1 MVKKDYALKF
11 PYIQTIFNKLKNIL
25 AQSRFSTFNAKEFNL
40 GINLTYKYTI
50 ANVRKG
56 DIPNIVKMLA
66 DDELGSKREDYKVP
80 LPKSYYDAFQNIF
93 QDKNQELII
102 LENFNKEII
111 GTLQLTFIQYLTYRG
126 GLRAQIEAVR
136 IQNKFR
142 GKGFGK
148 RIFKWA
154 IKRSIDKGAHLVQL
168 TTDKQ
173 RPDAIEFYRALG
185 FRDSHMGMKL
195 NLLQ

>member
-1 MVKKDYALKF
+1 MEL
-11 PYIQTIFNKLKNIL
+11 IFRK
-25 AQSRFSTFNAKEFNL
+25 SKE
-40 GINLTYKYTI
+40 
-50 ANVRKG
+50 G
-56 DIPNIVKMLA
+56 DIPSIVKMLA

-80 LPKSYYDAFQNIF
+80 LPKSYTDAFQNIL

-102 LENFNKEII
+102 LP
-111 GTLQLTFIQYLTYRG
+111 YLTYRG

-136 IQNKFR
+136 IHKKFR

-148 RIFKWA
+148 KIFKWA

-173 RPDAIEFYRALG
+173 RPDAIEFYKALG
-185 FRDSHMGMKL
+185 FIDSHIGMKL
-195 NLLQ
+195 HL

>member
-1 MVKKDYALKF
+1 MEQSHNKDL
-11 PYIQTIFNKLKNIL
+11 IFRK
-25 AQSRFSTFNAKEFNL
+25 A
-40 GINLTYKYTI
+40 G
-50 ANVRKG
+50 KG
-56 DIPNIVKMLA
+56 DIPNIVKLLA
-66 DDELGSKREDYKVP
+66 DDELGSKREDYKIP
-80 LPKSYYDAFQNIF
+80 LPKVYCDAFQNIF

-102 LENFNKEII
+102 IENFNKEII
-111 GTLQLTFIQYLTYRG
+111 GTLQLTFIQYLTHQG

-136 IQNKFR
+136 IQKKFR

-154 IKRSIDKGAHLVQL
+154 IKRSIDKGAHLIQL

-173 RPDAIEFYRALG
+173 RPDAIKFYKALG

-195 NLLQ
+195 HLL

>member
-1 MVKKDYALKF
+1 MKKSKEL
-11 PYIQTIFNKLKNIL
+11 IF
-25 AQSRFSTFNAKEFNL
+25 
-40 GINLTYKYTI
+40 
-50 ANVRKG
+50 RKITG
-56 DIPNIVKMLA
+56 SDIPNIVKMLA

-80 LPKSYYDAFQNIF
+80 LPKIYYDAFQNIL

-102 LENFNKEII
+102 LENFYKEII
-111 GTLQLTFIQYLTYRG
+111 GTQQLTFIQYLTYRG

-136 IQNKFR
+136 IHKKFR

-148 RIFKWA
+148 KIFKWA
-154 IKRSIDKGAHLVQL
+154 IKRSVDKGAHLVQL

-173 RPDAIEFYRALG
+173 RLDAIDFYKVLG

-195 NLLQ
+195 NLL

>member
-1 MVKKDYALKF
+1 MKKLNEL
-11 PYIQTIFNKLKNIL
+11 IF
-25 AQSRFSTFNAKEFNL
+25 
-40 GINLTYKYTI
+40 
-50 ANVRKG
+50 RKATEG

-80 LPKSYYDAFQNIF
+80 LPKIYYDAFQNIL

-102 LENFNKEII
+102 LENFNKDII
-111 GTLQLTFIQYLTYRG
+111 GTLQLTFIPYLTYRG

-136 IQNKFR
+136 IHKKFR

-148 RIFKWA
+148 KIFKWA
-154 IKRSIDKGAHLVQL
+154 TKRSIDKGAHLVQL

-173 RPDAIEFYRALG
+173 RPDAIEFYKALG

-195 NLLQ
+195 HL